1 MYNNF
6 MSVNKVQNLPQI
18 NIDLYSLYHI
28 MSSPKLDDY
37 QKLEFVRRNRQEIR
51 NLMARK
57 ISNPEFFNMMQNR
70 PLIKFR
76 PLKNS
81 YTKAGDKILFAKSM
95 DILPSQVSDYVKN
108 ITFIMSD
115 INQMS
120 KLPID
125 KMDTIKTYVYRH
137 GSNAQV
143 ATFLD
148 YELKTSKDILKTLKT
163 TLDYGTGGAADHY
176 VRPIHRMTNKV
187 LLNMFNVI
195 DDNLKAAE
203 ASGIISAGKKE
214 TIAHEVLVRL
224 YSIQYDQKIIKL

>member
-1 MYNNF
+1 
-6 MSVNKVQNLPQI
+6 MSVNKI
-18 NIDLYSLYHI
+18 ENISHRSLDLYSLYHI

-37 QKLEFVRRNRQEIR
+37 QKLEFVRKNRMEIK

-81 YTKAGDKILFAKSM
+81 YTKAGDKILFAKSVG
-95 DILPSQVSDYVKN
+95 ILPSQVSDYVKN
-108 ITFIMSD
+108 VTHAMSD
-115 INQMS
+115 MNQMS
-120 KLPID
+120 SLPMD
-125 KMDTIKTYVYRH
+125 KMDAIKTYVYRH
-137 GSNAQV
+137 GSNEQV
-143 ATFLD
+143 AILLD
-148 YELKTSKDILKTLKT
+148 YELKSSKDMLKTLKK

-195 DDNLKAAE
+195 DDNLKAAQ
-203 ASGIISAGKKE
+203 ASGIISSDTKE
-214 TIAHEVLVRL
+214 TIANEVLVRL
-224 YSIQYDQKIIKL
+224 YSIQYNQKIIKL

>member
-6 MSVNKVQNLPQI
+6 MSVNKIESISNRSL
-18 NIDLYSLYHI
+18 DLYSLYHI

-37 QKLEFVRRNRQEIR
+37 QKLEFVRKNRQEIK

-57 ISNPEFFNMMQNR
+57 ISSPEFFNMMQNR

-95 DILPSQVSDYVKN
+95 DILPSQVGDYIKN
-108 ITFIMSD
+108 VTSAMAD
-115 INQMS
+115 INQMG
-120 KLPID
+120 KLPMD

-137 GSNAQV
+137 GSNEQV

-148 YELKTSKDILKTLKT
+148 YELKTSKDMLKTLQT

-187 LLNMFNVI
+187 LLNMFNI
-195 DDNLKAAE
+195 INDNLKAAE

-214 TIAHEVLVRL
+214 SIAHEVLVRL

>member
-1 MYNNF
+1 
-6 MSVNKVQNLPQI
+6 MSVNKI
-18 NIDLYSLYHI
+18 ENISHRSLDLYSLYHI

-37 QKLEFVRRNRQEIR
+37 QKLEFVRKNRMEIK

-81 YTKAGDKILFAKSM
+81 YTKAGDKILFAKSVG
-95 DILPSQVSDYVKN
+95 ILPSQVSDYVKN
-108 ITFIMSD
+108 VTHAMSD
-115 INQMS
+115 MNQMS
-120 KLPID
+120 SLPMD
-125 KMDTIKTYVYRH
+125 KMDAIKTYVYRH
-137 GSNAQV
+137 GSNEQV
-143 ATFLD
+143 AILLD
-148 YELKTSKDILKTLKT
+148 YELKSSKDMLKTLKK

-195 DDNLKAAE
+195 DDNLKAAQ
-203 ASGIISAGKKE
+203 ASGIISSDKKE
-214 TIAHEVLVRL
+214 TIANEVLVRL
-224 YSIQYDQKIIKL
+224 YSIQYNQKIIKL